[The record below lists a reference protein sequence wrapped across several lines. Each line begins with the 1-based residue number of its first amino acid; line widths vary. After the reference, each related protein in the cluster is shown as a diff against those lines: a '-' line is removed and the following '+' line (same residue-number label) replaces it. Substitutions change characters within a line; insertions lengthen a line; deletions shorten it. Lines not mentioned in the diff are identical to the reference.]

1 MHPAKSVIFFT
12 TASGAG
18 YGLLVLFAL
27 LDLAGKLPIAPTVT
41 LWGLGAAAALIVG
54 GLLSSTFHLGRPER
68 AWRALSQWRTS
79 WLSREGVLAIL
90 TFPPFAAYAYGRYA
104 LPEGIAPWQPLAAA
118 GSAGLALLT
127 VYCTAMIYAS
137 LRPVPAWANPWTPVC
152 YLALSLS
159 TGAILLHALSVA
171 FGFASVFLT
180 NLTAV
185 LILIGMVVKM
195 MYWRSAGN
203 AAPVSTAESAT
214 GLGDMGKVSLFE
226 APHDADNYLMK
237 EMVFRVARKHAR
249 RLRRVAIIWGF
260 LFPLL
265 AVTLSGFTEGL
276 NSQLMVALSVLT
288 GVVGIGAERWLFF
301 AEAKHAVSL
310 YYGES
315 RV

>member
-18 YGLLVLFAL
+18 YGLLILFVF
-27 LDLAGKLPIAPTVT
+27 LDLAGLAPVDPAVT
-41 LWGLGAAAALIVG
+41 MWSLGLAAGLIVA

-90 TFPPFAAYAYGRYA
+90 TFVPFAAYGLGR
-104 LPEGIAPWQPLAAA
+104 LTMPEGIAPWQPLAAA
-118 GSAGLALLT
+118 ATAGFALLT

-137 LRPVPAWANPWTPVC
+137 LRPVPAWANLWTPTT

-159 TGAILLHALSVA
+159 TGAILLHAIAVA
-171 FGFASVFLT
+171 MDFSSTLLT
-180 NLTAV
+180 NVTTV
-185 LILIGMVVKM
+185 LILVGMSVKM
-195 MYWRSAGN
+195 LYWRAVRSAKT
-203 AAPVSTAESAT
+203 VSTAESAT
-214 GLGDMGKVSLFE
+214 GLGDMGTVSLFE

-237 EMVFRVARKHAR
+237 EMVFRVARRHAN
-249 RLRRVAIIWGF
+249 RLRRVAITWGF
-260 LFPLL
+260 LFPIL
-265 AVTLSGFTEGL
+265 AVTFAGFSEGFNAQML
-276 NSQLMVALSVLT
+276 VAISVLT
-288 GVVGIGAERWLFF
+288 GAVGIGAERWLFF